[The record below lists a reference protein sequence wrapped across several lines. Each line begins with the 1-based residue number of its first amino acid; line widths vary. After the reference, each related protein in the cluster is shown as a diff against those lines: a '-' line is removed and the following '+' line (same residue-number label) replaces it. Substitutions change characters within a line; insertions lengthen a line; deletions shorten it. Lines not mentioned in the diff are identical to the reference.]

1 MTIYANKTYR
11 ILSGT
16 CIWRLI
22 FSEYV
27 VSTGSSARFGSAI
40 FSRFEGLRNK
50 LWALFFF
57 FFFLSLSVQEKGK
70 FTTKEKNSRSKSAL
84 FIFPFFNIDP
94 TNQEASSVENIFPFY
109 KYCQILEKYEI
120 MGDYYAEAGKCIEK
134 VLAKKV

>member
-1 MTIYANKTYR
+1 MLFQLAVR
-11 ILSGT
+11 P
-16 CIWRLI
+16 
-22 FSEYV
+22 
-27 VSTGSSARFGSAI
+27 
-40 FSRFEGLRNK
+40 GLD
-50 LWALFFF
+50 LP
-57 FFFLSLSVQEKGK
+57 FFLDLKVYATNCERSSFSSFFSLSVQEKGK

-94 TNQEASSVENIFPFY
+94 TNQEAFSVENIFPFY